1 MNNIFFISLI
11 VFYLSHYLILNWKAV
26 HELLIDKKINK
37 IQSFHEKATIRSG
50 GILIFVTCFFFLIFY
65 QNDLKKLN
73 FLIYFLVANFIIGFF
88 ADAKFIQSPFKRFFL
103 MFLINS
109 LIIFY
114 FEFYIIKFNFILLD
128 YLNSFLIFKA
138 LLVFLA
144 LFFIINGS
152 NLIDGFNGLLSIHVS
167 IIILVLFLVCKNN
180 NLEIEFERYLIFL
193 IFLNILF
200 LTLNFPNA
208 KIFLGDS
215 GAYFLGTHVAVIS
228 IYLANNFKMISSFF
242 IANILFYLFFE
253 ILFSVFRKISQK
265 KNPFF
270 PDDKHLHMLLFKLF
284 KKKTKFANP
293 ITSAVINFIFCL
305 TIIPSYIYF
314 DNDYVCKII
323 FFLQIITYISFY
335 LFLIKSNSHAN
346 IRS

>member
-11 VFYLSHYLILNWKAV
+11 VFYLSHYLILNWKVAN
-26 HELLIDKKINK
+26 ELLIDKKINK
-37 IQSFHEKATIRSG
+37 IQSFHEKATIKSG
-50 GILIFVTCFFFLIFY
+50 GILIFVTWFIFFIFY
-65 QNDLKKLN
+65 QSDFKNLN
-73 FLIYFLVANFIIGFF
+73 FIIYFLVANFIIGFF
-88 ADAKFIQSPFKRFFL
+88 ADTQFIQNPFKRFFL
-103 MFLINS
+103 MFLMNF

-114 FEFYIIKFNFILLD
+114 FKFYILKFNFIFLD
-128 YLNSFLIFKA
+128 YLNLFLIFKA
-138 LLVFLA
+138 ILVFLA

-228 IYLANNFKMISSFF
+228 IYLANNFKMISPFF

-253 ILFSVFRKISQK
+253 IFFSVFRKISQK

-270 PDDKHLHMLLFKLF
+270 PDDKHLHMLLFK
-284 KKKTKFANP
+284 
-293 ITSAVINFIFCL
+293 
-305 TIIPSYIYF
+305 
-314 DNDYVCKII
+314 
-323 FFLQIITYISFY
+323 
-335 LFLIKSNSHAN
+335 
-346 IRS
+346 